1 MTAATIPTGLYGIKN
16 TQHRAQL
23 TTVAGVFPFELRAL
37 WEPNDA
43 DHQLLNDA
51 LLHVSVL
58 ELDHLARAVANGDTY
73 TIDPLDD
80 LLPRPGWE
88 LVTQTGDEAS
98 RYTLRQLD
106 SGVFHEGPRRELL
119 LLLELEMR
127 ALLSPYEGQPPPQ
140 EWIRRL
146 REVFPA
152 IRTALQ
158 GEELFEPVDISWRRS
173 TEI

>member
-1 MTAATIPTGLYGIKN
+1 MMTATTVPTGHYVIKN
-16 TQHRAQL
+16 TRDRAQL
-23 TTVAGVFPFELRAL
+23 TTVAGVLPVEIRAL
-37 WEPNDA
+37 WVPNDA

-58 ELDHLARAVANGDTY
+58 ELDHLAHAAANGEAY

-88 LVTQTGDEAS
+88 LVTQTAGDPS
-98 RYTLRQLD
+98 RFSLLQLD
-106 SGVFHEGPRRELL
+106 TGAYHEGPRRELL

-127 ALLSPYEGQPPPQ
+127 ALLAPHEGQPPPQ

-146 REVFPA
+146 REVYPD

-158 GEELFEPVDISWRRS
+158 GEELFQPEVAS
-173 TEI
+173 